1 MNHNL
6 PLKHNIERGKNPDV
20 FLLVK
25 KKMTPLVRK
34 CSLKKNK
41 TYG

>member
-25 KKMTPLVRK
+25 KKNDT
-34 CSLKKNK
+34 
-41 TYG
+41 TGT